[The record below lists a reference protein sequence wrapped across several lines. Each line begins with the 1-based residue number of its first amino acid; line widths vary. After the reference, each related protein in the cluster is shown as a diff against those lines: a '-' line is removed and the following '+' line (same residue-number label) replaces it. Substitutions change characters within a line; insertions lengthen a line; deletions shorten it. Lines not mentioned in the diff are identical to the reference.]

1 MSNRHLSRT
10 IAVQTLFEWDFTQAP
25 VEDID
30 RLIEHNVREFGG
42 GMKDTEFLKHLVK
55 GSVTQHDAIDK
66 LITQYAPEWPLD
78 QIPGVD
84 RAILRLGLF
93 ELLFDQTIPPKV
105 SINEA
110 IELAKAFGS
119 DASSR
124 FINGVLG
131 SVYRDHTEEIE
142 ARKTDEAKTAVS
154 DKKSKEKKAALLAA
168 AAVQGANVTPT
179 PAAPA
184 QMINPST
191 PPPASD
197 STSSA

>member
-10 IAVQTLFEWDFTQAP
+10 IAVQTLFEWDFTHAP
-25 VEDID
+25 IEEID
-30 RLIEHNVREFGG
+30 HLIDHNVREFGG
-42 GMKDTEFLKHLVK
+42 GMKDTEFLKHLVR

-110 IELAKAFGS
+110 IELAKSFGS

-142 ARKTDEAKTAVS
+142 SRKTEEAKTAIS

-168 AAVQGANVTPT
+168 TAVKETSATPS
-179 PAAPA
+179 
-184 QMINPST
+184 PST
-191 PPPASD
+191 PAHTPESSTPAPD
-197 STSSA
+197 SSPSA